1 MSNENWGY
9 NTSCM
14 AIVIENLP
22 VPLLLGMEFLKSNHA
37 KIDLD
42 KFEVSFSR
50 NDQSIA
56 IRLPKPHQPSHTLF
70 FNSTQT
76 NLPVETQPKKPLEKT
91 NTSRKSE
98 KEAQEQNYAPNRNV
112 AEVDFTTFINSNQ
125 NFEEEIAQV
134 KIEEKNIDI
143 FNIGNQFALAHG
155 ISADGKLGAGIA
167 KSFDNIFSLGEEIK
181 ESRPITGSVITT
193 KRNGRIIY
201 NLVTKTK
208 YWEKPTLETM
218 WSCLVEMKKKIVE
231 NKVTKLAIPKIGCGL
246 DKMNW
251 NTIKNMITYILKDVE
266 IDIIICVVQKPP
278 VETPS
283 EVAIIHEEE
292 RMVKRLKNTSKSE
305 DCRVKNQNSNENNR
319 FKVILIE
326 DYCLRPNEKSKME
339 VEIVGLPKRI

>member
-1 MSNENWGY
+1 MKIGGY

-56 IRLPKPHQPSHTLF
+56 IRLPKPYQPSHTLF

-76 NLPVETQPKKPLEKT
+76 NPPG
-91 NTSRKSE
+91 KSE

-112 AEVDFTTFINSNQ
+112 AGVDFTTFINSNQ

-134 KIEEKNIDI
+134 KIEEKYIDI
-143 FNIGNQFALAHG
+143 FNIGNQFALVLC

-167 KSFDNIFSLGEEIK
+167 KSFDNIFSLGKEIK
-181 ESRPITGSVITT
+181 ESRPITGRVITT
-193 KRNGRIIY
+193 KRNGRVIY

-218 WSCLVEMKKKIVE
+218 WSCLVGMKKKIVE
-231 NKVTKLAIPKIGCGL
+231 NKVTKLAIPQIGCGL

-251 NTIKNMITYILKDVE
+251 NTIKNMITYIFNDVD
-266 IDIIICVVQKPP
+266 IDTIICVVQKPP

-292 RMVKRLKNTSKSE
+292 RMLKRLRNTSKSKH
-305 DCRVKNQNSNENNR
+305 CRVKTQNSNENNR
-319 FKVILIE
+319 FKVILIR
-326 DYCLRPNEKSKME
+326 DYCLRPNEKTRME
-339 VEIVGLPKRI
+339 VEIVGSPKTD